1 MLRLI
6 PLAALAVLAGCA
18 DSEPPDAAQT
28 DESGAYN
35 MVAPVTA
42 KFEAEEAAPAIGE
55 WRRSMLEEQPALLFG
70 PAGTE
75 PLFSIRCAAGGGV
88 LLQRHG
94 AIAIGSGEQMKIAFG
109 VQAEQRNVE
118 AVQGPPPL
126 LRAVLGS
133 DDALVAQIADARQP
147 MAVAI
152 GDEPAL
158 VMKPDPLIGEF
169 VRSCGGE
176 KAASGGEAA
185 KGAAPAAET
194 PAN

>member
-35 MVAPVTA
+35 MVQPVTA
-42 KFEAEEAAPAIGE
+42 KLDAEEAAPAIGE
-55 WRRSMLEEQPALLFG
+55 WRRSMLEEKPALLFG
-70 PAGTE
+70 PADTE
-75 PLFSIRCAAGGGV
+75 PLFSLRCAAGGGL

-94 AIAIGSGEQMKIAFG
+94 AIAIGSGEQMKIASG
-109 VQAEQRNVE
+109 GQSEQRDVE

-126 LRAVLGS
+126 LRAALAG
-133 DDALVAQIADARQP
+133 DDALVARIAEARQP
-147 MAVAI
+147 IEVAI
-152 GDEPAL
+152 GAEPAL
-158 VMKPDPLIGEF
+158 VMKSDPLIGEF
-169 VRSCGGE
+169 VRSCAGE
-176 KAASGGEAA
+176 TAAAGSEAA
-185 KGAAPAAET
+185 KGAAPEGGT

>member
-6 PLAALAVLAGCA
+6 PLAALVVLAGCA
-18 DSEPPDAAQT
+18 DSESPDAAQT
-28 DESGAYN
+28 DVTGAYN

-42 KFEAEEAAPAIGE
+42 KLETEDVAPTIGE
-55 WRRSMLEEQPALLFG
+55 WRRSVLEEQPALLFG

-75 PLFSIRCAAGGGV
+75 PLFSIRCVAGGGL

-94 AIAIGSGEQMKIAFG
+94 AIAIGSGEQMKIASG
-109 VQAEQRNVE
+109 GRAEQRNVE

-126 LRAVLGS
+126 LRAVLAG
-133 DDALVAQIADARQP
+133 DDALIAQIADARQP
-147 MAVAI
+147 IEVAI

-169 VRSCGGE
+169 VRSCAGE
-176 KAASGGEAA
+176 RAASGGEAA

-194 PAN
+194 PSN